1 MWSPQAV
8 FVCALMLLGRTEQS
22 FPAVEF
28 VEKAPVGV
36 STSAEAYVLTGA
48 KRIVLITSSWAF
60 RGARQAHYKCGNA
73 QALQQIAGVLAHEEW
88 HVRHGVDE
96 EGAYDAQLTAL
107 TSVGAGA
114 VLFNSVMRAKLRAV
128 SDPKRHAQEGVV
140 ARQAP

>member
-1 MWSPQAV
+1 
-8 FVCALMLLGRTEQS
+8 MLLGRTERT
-22 FPAVEF
+22 FPAVQF
-28 VEKAPVGV
+28 VDKAPVGV
-36 STSAEAYVLTGA
+36 SASAEAYVLTEE
-48 KRIVLITSSWAF
+48 KRIVVLTSSWAF
-60 RGARQAHYKCGNA
+60 RAARQAHYRCGRTE
-73 QALQQIAGVLAHEEW
+73 ALQHIAGVLAHEEW